1 MNAHHP
7 LGLFMNRLRLIFCK
21 NTQFYLYIEIS
32 SVLFSFFAVFLL
44 SLQSKSY
51 KEPMILENIS
61 IINYKN
67 IKGVNL
73 DLSPKINCL
82 IGHNGVGKTNFLDAI
97 YYLSFCRSANNPI
110 DSQIIMH
117 DENFFMLEGNYRT
130 EQGDIENIYCGM
142 KRGTKKHFKR
152 NKKEYKRLSQ
162 HIGLLPLIYVSPSDS
177 SLIEGGSEERRRL
190 MDVVISQYD
199 HSYIELLSNY
209 NKALQQRNALL
220 KMEEEP
226 DSSLLDI
233 WEQEM
238 ARNGELLF
246 QKRLAFV
253 DELVPVFQQ
262 IYQQISGQR
271 EIVSLRYISHC
282 QRGSLLDVI
291 QRDRFKDRA
300 VGYSLHG
307 VHRDDLEML
316 IGDFQMK
323 REGSQG
329 QNKTFVLALKLAQFD
344 FLRRTSST
352 TTPLLLLDD
361 IFDKLDAQRVESI
374 VQLVS
379 GDNFGQIFIT
389 DTNRDHLDKILS
401 KSDGEY
407 KIFTVEGGDIE
418 LMNNS

>member
-7 LGLFMNRLRLIFCK
+7 LGLLMNRLRLIFCK

-130 EQGDIENIYCGM
+130 EQSDIENIYCGM

-162 HIGLLPLIYVSPSDS
+162 HIGLVPLIYVSPSDS

-262 IYQQISGQR
+262 IYQQIAGQR

-282 QRGSLLDVI
+282 QRGPLLDVI